1 MSINRLYKYTY
12 MKKILVISSLLTFLI
27 VNSFAQKKELV
38 DKIVAKVGDEYI
50 LLSEIEEQYAAAKDQ
65 KADLPS
71 DYKCMVL
78 DQLLVNKLLLNQ
90 AKIDSVLAKDEEVE
104 TQLNAR
110 FDKILDYMAGDV
122 NQFIEY
128 YGQTPESMKEQM
140 RDDMRDQLIVD
151 KMKQKILS
159 DITVTP
165 AEVRDFFAKIPKDSL
180 PYFNQEVEIAEI
192 VFKPKPNEG
201 EKAKAKAQLEGL
213 REQIVSGK
221 TPFEDLAKK
230 FSQDYGSGKA
240 GGDLGWAKRG
250 KFVPEFEAQAFKL
263 EEGQMSPVFE
273 SEFGYHILQLIERRG
288 NSIHC
293 RHILIK
299 PEITDEDFELAKR
312 TLDSVR
318 MRVLGGLSDSL
329 SFSAAVKQFGDK
341 NSQSYHNDGR
351 MTNPASGNNTF
362 ETRDLDPDTYFA
374 IDSMKIGSIS
384 APLEMNSPS
393 GEKQFRLVKLLS
405 KTAPHKANLLQD
417 YNKIQQA
424 CIEQK
429 KNELLIKWIDEK
441 SKNTFFIIDNIF
453 KTCPN
458 LNKWG
463 KKA

>member
-1 MSINRLYKYTY
+1 
-12 MKKILVISSLLTFLI
+12 MKKLVLISFLLFGAFI
-27 VNSFAQKKELV
+27 NAFSQQKELI
-38 DKIVAKVGDEYI
+38 DKVVAKVGDEYI
-50 LLSEIEEQYAAAKDQ
+50 LLSEVEEQFAAAKDQ
-65 KADLPS
+65 KADVSS
-71 DYKCMVL
+71 DYRCLIL
-78 DQLLVNKLLLNQ
+78 DQILVSKLILNQ

-110 FDKILDYMAGDV
+110 FDKILDYMGGKTD
-122 NQFIEY
+122 QFIEY
-128 YGQTPESMKEQM
+128 YGQTPEAMKEQM
-140 RDDMRDQLIVD
+140 REDMRDQLIVD

-159 DITVTP
+159 DVTVTP
-165 AEVRDFFAKIPKDSL
+165 AEVRDFFSKIPKDSL

-192 VFKPKPNEG
+192 VYKPKANDG

-213 REQIVSGK
+213 REQIVNGK

-230 FSQDYGSGKA
+230 FSQDVGSGRV

-288 NSIHC
+288 NTIHC

-299 PEITDEDFELAKR
+299 PEITEADFELAKN

-318 MRVLGGLSDSL
+318 LRIMGKTQDSL
-329 SFSAAVKQFGDK
+329 TFSAAVKQYGDK
-341 NSQSYHNDGR
+341 NTQSFHNDGR
-351 MTNPASGNNTF
+351 LTNPASGNNTF

-374 IDSMKIGSIS
+374 IDSMKLGGIT
-384 APLEMNSPS
+384 APLEMTSPS

-424 CIEQK
+424 CVEQK
-429 KNELLIKWIDEK
+429 KNEHLIKWIEQQ
-441 SKNTFFIIDNIF
+441 SKNTFINIDPIF
-453 KTCPN
+453 KKCTN
-458 LNKWG
+458 LSKWG
-463 KKA
+463 KKV

>member
-1 MSINRLYKYTY
+1 
-12 MKKILVISSLLTFLI
+12 MKKLVSISLLLFFALI
-27 VNSFAQKKELV
+27 SAFSQKKELV
-38 DKIVAKVGDEYI
+38 DKVVAKVGDEYI
-50 LLSEIEEQYAAAKDQ
+50 LLSEIEEQFAAAKDQ
-65 KADLPS
+65 KADLTS
-71 DYKCMVL
+71 EYRCLIL
-78 DQLLVNKLLLNQ
+78 DQILVSKLLLNQ

-110 FDKILDYMAGDV
+110 FDKILDYMGGKTD
-122 NQFIEY
+122 QFIEY
-128 YGQTPESMKEQM
+128 YGQTPEAMKEQM

-151 KMKQKILS
+151 KMKQKVLV
-159 DITVTP
+159 DVTVTP
-165 AEVRDFFAKIPKDSL
+165 AEVRDFFNKIPKDSL

-192 VFKPKPNEG
+192 VYKPKANEG
-201 EKAKAKAQLEGL
+201 EKAKAKAQLDGL
-213 REQIVSGK
+213 REQIVNGK
-221 TPFEDLAKK
+221 VPFEDLAKK
-230 FSQDYGSGKA
+230 YSQDLGSGRE

-288 NSIHC
+288 NTIHC

-299 PEITDEDFELAKR
+299 PEITDADFELTKNK
-312 TLDSVR
+312 LDSVR
-318 MRVLGGLSDSL
+318 LKILGKVQDSL

-341 NSQSYHNDGR
+341 NTQSYHNDGR
-351 MTNPASGNNTF
+351 LTNPASGNNTF

-374 IDSMKIGSIS
+374 IDSMKVGGIT
-384 APLEMNSPS
+384 APLEMTAPS

-424 CIEQK
+424 CVEQK
-429 KNELLIKWIDEK
+429 KNEQLIKWIDER
-441 SKNTFFIIDNIF
+441 SKNTFFSIDALF
-453 KTCPN
+453 KACPN

-463 KKA
+463 KKV

>member
-1 MSINRLYKYTY
+1 
-12 MKKILVISSLLTFLI
+12 MKKLVSISLLLF
-27 VNSFAQKKELV
+27 FAVVSAFSQKKELV
-38 DKIVAKVGDEYI
+38 DKVVAKVGDEYI
-50 LLSEIEEQYAAAKDQ
+50 LLSEIEEQFAAAKDQ
-65 KADLPS
+65 KADLTS
-71 DYKCMVL
+71 EYRCLIL
-78 DQLLVNKLLLNQ
+78 DQILVSKLLLNQ

-110 FDKILDYMAGDV
+110 FDKILDYMGGKTD
-122 NQFIEY
+122 QFIEY
-128 YGQTPESMKEQM
+128 YGQTPEAMKEQM

-151 KMKQKILS
+151 KMKQKVLV
-159 DITVTP
+159 DVTVTP
-165 AEVRDFFAKIPKDSL
+165 AEVRDFFNKIPKDSL

-192 VFKPKPNEG
+192 VYKPKANEG
-201 EKAKAKAQLEGL
+201 EKAKAKAQLDGL
-213 REQIVSGK
+213 REQIVNGK
-221 TPFEDLAKK
+221 VPFEDLAKK
-230 FSQDYGSGKA
+230 YSQDLGSGRE

-288 NSIHC
+288 NTIHC

-299 PEITDEDFELAKR
+299 PEITDADFELTKNK
-312 TLDSVR
+312 LDSVR
-318 MRVLGGLSDSL
+318 LKILGKVQDSL

-341 NSQSYHNDGR
+341 NTQSYHNDGR
-351 MTNPASGNNTF
+351 LTNPASGNNTF

-374 IDSMKIGSIS
+374 IDSMKVGGIT
-384 APLEMNSPS
+384 APLEMTAPS

-424 CIEQK
+424 CVEQK
-429 KNELLIKWIDEK
+429 KNEQLIKWIDER
-441 SKNTFFIIDNIF
+441 SKNTFFSIDALF
-453 KTCPN
+453 KACPN

-463 KKA
+463 KKV

>member
-1 MSINRLYKYTY
+1 
-12 MKKILVISSLLTFLI
+12 MKKLVSISLLLF
-27 VNSFAQKKELV
+27 FAVVSAFSQKKELV
-38 DKIVAKVGDEYI
+38 DKVVAKVGDEYI
-50 LLSEIEEQYAAAKDQ
+50 LLSEIEEQFAAAKDQ
-65 KADLPS
+65 KADLTS
-71 DYKCMVL
+71 EYRCLIL
-78 DQLLVNKLLLNQ
+78 DQILVSKLLLNQ

-110 FDKILDYMAGDV
+110 FDKILDYMGGKTD
-122 NQFIEY
+122 QFIEY
-128 YGQTPESMKEQM
+128 YGQTPEAMKEQM

-151 KMKQKILS
+151 KMKQKVLA
-159 DITVTP
+159 DVTVTP
-165 AEVRDFFAKIPKDSL
+165 AEVRDFFNKIPKDSL

-192 VFKPKPNEG
+192 VYKPKANEG
-201 EKAKAKAQLEGL
+201 EKAKAKAQLDGL
-213 REQIVSGK
+213 REQIVNGK
-221 TPFEDLAKK
+221 VPFEDLAKK
-230 FSQDYGSGKA
+230 YSQDLGSGRE

-288 NSIHC
+288 NTIHC

-299 PEITDEDFELAKR
+299 PEITDADFELTKNK
-312 TLDSVR
+312 LDSVR
-318 MRVLGGLSDSL
+318 LKILGKVQDSL

-341 NSQSYHNDGR
+341 NTQSYHNDGR
-351 MTNPASGNNTF
+351 LTNPASGNNTF

-374 IDSMKIGSIS
+374 IDSMKVGGIT
-384 APLEMNSPS
+384 APLEMTAPS

-424 CIEQK
+424 CVEQK
-429 KNELLIKWIDEK
+429 KNEQLIKWIDER
-441 SKNTFFIIDNIF
+441 SKNTFFSIDALF
-453 KTCPN
+453 KACPN

-463 KKA
+463 KKV